1 MLSTSER
8 DAKQLFPQVVK
19 FLASNDIV
27 VKKLA
32 TWFVSQHS
40 NEKDL
45 VLLAI
50 NTLVKDCYD
59 ANPMT
64 RGLALRTLTSLPDPS
79 LLQYSIQPILDGFK
93 DRSAYVR
100 RNAITACLKVH
111 HISPSV
117 ISEYGIVDQLYSMIR
132 DQDPLVITNCLSVL
146 DEILVKEGGVVINK
160 TMTYYLLNRLSLFTE
175 LGLTTVMGF
184 LSKYKPRSDEECL
197 EIMNVVD
204 GYLKH
209 NNSAVVLLSLQY
221 FLHLI
226 QDMPHLKREV
236 YTRARGQILHFIASS
251 SSELIFT
258 LLQFIEGIIVEE
270 KELLQPHVAVFFC
283 RYNEPLY
290 VKMKKIDLLP
300 QLITNETVTDVLEEL
315 SMYCTDVNHV
325 LSEHTIRALGNIA
338 LLSEPLFDKCVSKLL
353 QLLSHG
359 IDYVTSNILCVLQ
372 EMNLKEQN
380 RLNDLLEYLPKCI
393 DIVTDDKGK
402 CALLWLL
409 GEYGEHLDDSPY
421 ILEDYIDGS
430 LDEINVSI
438 QCHLLTATMKLFFKR
453 PAECQDML
461 GKLLESCS
469 KSHDIDLRDRTAY
482 FYLLLQKDVLK
493 AKEIVCQM

>member
-40 NEKDL
+40 NEKEL

-50 NTLVKDCYD
+50 NTLVKDCSD

-79 LLQYSIQPILDGFK
+79 LLQYSIQPILDGLK

-100 RNAITACLKVH
+100 RNAITGCLKIH
-111 HISPSV
+111 YISPET
-117 ISEYGIVDQLYSMIR
+117 INENGIVNHLYSMIR
-132 DQDPLVITNCLSVL
+132 DQDPVVITNCLSVL
-146 DEILVKEGGVVINK
+146 DQILAGEGGVVINK
-160 TMTYYLLNRLSLFTE
+160 TMAYYLLNRLSLFTE

-184 LSKYKPRSDEECL
+184 LKKYKPRSDEECL

-209 NNSAVVLLSLQY
+209 NNSAVVLVSLKY

-226 QDMPHLKREV
+226 QDMPHLKTEV
-236 YTRARGQILHFIASS
+236 YRRTNGQILHFIASS
-251 SSELIFT
+251 NSELTFT
-258 LLQFIEGIIVEE
+258 LLLFIESIVTEE
-270 KELLQPHVAVFFC
+270 KEMLQPHVSVFFC

-300 QLITNETVTDVLEEL
+300 ELITSDTIGDVLEEL

-325 LSEHTIRALGNIA
+325 LSEHSIKALGKIA
-338 LLSEPLFDKCVSKLL
+338 SLSAPLFDQCVSKLL
-353 QLLSHG
+353 YLLGHG
-359 IDYVTSNILCVLQ
+359 VDYVTSNILCVLQ
-372 EMNLKEQN
+372 EINLKEHN
-380 RLNDLLEYLPKCI
+380 KLNDLLVILPKCF

-409 GEYGEHLDDSPY
+409 GEYGEHLEDSPY
-421 ILEDYIDGS
+421 ILEDYIDRS
-430 LDEINVSI
+430 LDEINISI
-438 QCHLLTATMKLFFKR
+438 QCHLLTTTMKLFLKR

-461 GKLLESCS
+461 GRLLESCACS
-469 KSHDIDLRDRTAY
+469 QDIDLRDRTAY
-482 FYLLLQKDVLK
+482 FYQLLQTDVLK
-493 AKEIVCQM
+493 TREIMCRI